1 MKTLVL
7 NPASRFTKNV
17 VRDVLYGCW
26 CKGKRIGGGTVPPFN
41 LLFVASLLQRE
52 GFDVQFLDAMAEQL
66 PFEEQL
72 KYAPDVDLVVCSTA
86 TMAFNEDAATLGEFK
101 KRNPRIKTAIFG
113 SHPTFMP
120 QYALANEAVD
130 FCVREEPDYIV
141 LELVKCLSAGNG
153 AWKNIQGLAYRDED
167 GTPVINEKAP
177 YIEDLDE
184 LPMLDTSMLPKDV
197 DYFNPLIKRMPYM
210 TMVTSRGC
218 PAKCT
223 FCTAPYFYGP
233 RVRFMSPTRVVD
245 EIEMHLGNGY
255 REIYF
260 RDETFTVNNRRN
272 LKIFDQIHER
282 GLDFSWICNARVE
295 TVTKPLLEAMVRA
308 GCHYIKFG
316 VESGNQELLDRM
328 KKGITLEQT
337 RQAFQWC
344 HEVGVDTHAHVMVGN
359 PGETEETVQ
368 ETIDFILEID
378 PTTVTFGLCS
388 PYPGSELW
396 DEVSEVYP
404 EIGDGSATNMDTL
417 HHTSLFNELYCSV
430 SSEFLE
436 EAVQR
441 AYRAFYL
448 RGSYF
453 MKTLK
458 RMGSLD
464 EIKRYSLAGAQ
475 VVDFAI
481 RGE

>member
-52 GFDVQFLDAMAEQL
+52 GFEVTFLDAMAEQL
-66 PFEEQL
+66 PFEDQL
-72 KYAPDVDLVVCSTA
+72 NLAPEVELVVCSTA
-86 TMAFNEDAATLGEFK
+86 TMAFNEDADTLLEFK
-101 KRNPRIKTAIFG
+101 KRNPRLKTAMFG

-120 QYALANEAVD
+120 QYALTHAGVD
-130 FCVREEPDYIV
+130 FCVREEPDYII
-141 LELVKCLSAGNG
+141 LNLVRSLSAGTDD
-153 AWKNIQGLAYRDED
+153 WKRIKGLAYRGAD
-167 GTPVINEKAP
+167 GAPVVNETAP
-177 YIEDLDE
+177 YIEDLDA
-184 LPMLDTSMLPKDV
+184 LPMLDTSLLPKDV
-197 DYFNPLIKRMPYM
+197 DYFNPLVKRMPYM
-210 TMVTSRGC
+210 TMATSRGC

-233 RVRFMSPTRVVD
+233 RVRFMSPGRVVD
-245 EIEMHLGNGY
+245 EIATHLAHGY

-282 GLDFSWICNARVE
+282 GLDFTWICNARVE
-295 TVTKPLLEAMVRA
+295 TVTQPVLEAMVKA

-316 VESGNQELLDRM
+316 VESGNQDILDRM
-328 KKGITLEQT
+328 KKGITVEQT
-337 RQAFQWC
+337 RQTFQWC
-344 HEVGVDTHAHVMVGN
+344 HEAGVDTHAHVMVGN
-359 PGETEETVQ
+359 PGDTDETIQ
-368 ETIDFILEID
+368 ETIDLVLAIE

-404 EIGDGSATNMDTL
+404 EIGDGSETNLETL
-417 HHTSLFNELYCSV
+417 HSTGLFNELYCGV
-430 SSEFLE
+430 PSEELE
-436 EAVQR
+436 DYVQK

-475 VVDFAI
+475 VVDFAL